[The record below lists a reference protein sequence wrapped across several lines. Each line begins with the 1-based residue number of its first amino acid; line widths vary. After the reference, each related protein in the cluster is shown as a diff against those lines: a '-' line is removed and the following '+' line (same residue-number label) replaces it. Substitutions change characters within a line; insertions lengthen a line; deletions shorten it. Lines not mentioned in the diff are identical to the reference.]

1 MAQKSGIDTN
11 AYTQKFPRL
20 KELPFDSDRKRMTT
34 IHQHDPQTLSVCT
47 KGSLSDLLPH
57 CDTIQDNGKVRPLTQ
72 ADKDA
77 IDAANR
83 KYAALGLRSIATAYR
98 EIPQAADKNSS
109 MV

>member
-1 MAQKSGIDTN
+1 
-11 AYTQKFPRL
+11 
-20 KELPFDSDRKRMTT
+20 DSDRKRMTT
-34 IHQHDPQTLSVCT
+34 IHQHDPQTHSICT

-57 CDTIQDNGKVRPLTQ
+57 CDTIQENGKVRPLTQ

-98 EIPQAADKNSS
+98 EIPQAADKEKQLDGLTIETAETKLT
-109 MV
+109 